1 MLCYSKHQYNIFLLL
16 YFDNIEIFQSLSI
29 IINFIFD
36 KIIESNVNGTLI
48 EVQIGVNVIY
58 RRSILPRNYN

>member
-1 MLCYSKHQYNIFLLL
+1 MLCYIVNISV
-16 YFDNIEIFQSLSI
+16 YFFCFISTILKYFNHY
-29 IINFIFD
+29 IFD
-36 KIIESNVNGTLI
+36 KIIESNGTLI